1 MNPIYQILDI
11 PFPETAALERQVLA
25 DAVCSPEML
34 GDVIPLV
41 HADFFTNTPRRNIWD
56 AIVDHYHKGRA
67 IDMTTI
73 ASISGKDFVE
83 EVIPSMGHAGA
94 TVSCL
99 DHAALLR
106 TGAAKRRAYI
116 AVTNFL
122 TNAISPKSSEADIL
136 SSLETLV
143 SHVEG
148 PVPLQSERK
157 LSKILEEVKEDIQKA
172 EKLIAQGNSLR
183 IRTGFRRLDETINGG
198 FKPGH
203 LIVLAARPSVGKT
216 AVMLQLA
223 KKAALTGNPVEI
235 FSLEMTCQ
243 ELCERLLFST
253 GKVKP
258 YQITQAIMEWQAF
271 ADAEG
276 ELKPLPIYINDFSR
290 ALDDIV
296 SRLTQAVKQGRCK
309 IAFIDYLGLFQD
321 TLNLGNTKLYQ
332 VIARITGTLK
342 AVAMRLGIPIVVLC
356 QLNRDQARM
365 NRAPEL
371 FDLRDSGSIEQ
382 DSDIVIML
390 EPSEQEGCINAWLRK
405 NRNGRR
411 NIAFVLRTNT
421 SYTVFDEIGAMVLSK
436 GPIDELKKIAE
447 EDMPN

>member
-1 MNPIYQILDI
+1 MNKLFDI
-11 PFPETAALERQVLA
+11 PFPNTADLERQVLA
-25 DAVCSPEML
+25 DMVASPEIL
-34 GDVIPLV
+34 GDVLLMINK
-41 HADFFTNTPRRNIWD
+41 DFFSSPSRQSIWET
-56 AIVDHYHKGRA
+56 IVDHYNNGQT
-67 IDMTTI
+67 IDMT
-73 ASISGKDFVE
+73 SIFSVTEKDFID
-83 EVIPSMGHAGA
+83 EVVPYMGSVGT
-94 TVSCL
+94 TVSCF
-99 DHAALLR
+99 DHIALLR

-172 EKLIAQGNSLR
+172 EKLIAQGNFLR

-198 FKPGH
+198 FKPGQ

-223 KKAALTGNPVEI
+223 NKAALTGNPVEI

-342 AVAMRLGIPIVVLC
+342 AVAKRLGIPIVVLC

-405 NRNGRR
+405 NRSGKRD
-411 NIAFVLRTNT
+411 IAFVLRPNT
-421 SYTVFDEIGAMVLSK
+421 TYTVFEEIGAMVLSK
-436 GPIDELKKIAE
+436 GPIDELKPIEE